1 MKKTLLMLLAAAIMA
16 LPTYGAAKKQSKTA
30 NKSVAQAQI
39 DTRYRDASL
48 PIDERI
54 DILLSQMTV
63 NEKVGQLLCP
73 LGWPMYEKKG
83 NKVDVSELYKKRMD
97 TQPLGSLWAVLRA
110 DPWTQKTLITGLN
123 PRLAAEAI
131 NKIQRYAVENT
142 RLGIPLLIAEECPH
156 GHMAIGTTVFP
167 TALSQASTFNKQL
180 MQRMGEVIA
189 LEARL
194 QGANIG
200 YGPVIDIA
208 REPRW
213 SRMEETF
220 GEDPYLTGVLATQV
234 VKGMQGDN
242 IADGQHVFSTLKHF
256 AAYGIPEG
264 GLNGE
269 CANIGQRA
277 LLSEYAPQFRRA
289 VEAGVGTIMTS
300 YNAVDGVPC
309 TGNRWL
315 LTDVLRNQWGFNGFV
330 YSDLQSIEGI
340 AQTHHCAANYE
351 EAAVIALK
359 AGVDMDLEGNSF
371 KHLAE
376 AYEKGKITD
385 DDLNRAVR
393 NVLRKKFE
401 MGLFENPYVD
411 AATAQKIVRCD
422 EHRQV
427 AREVARQGIVLL
439 KNDGLLPL
447 SKDIKRVAVI
457 GPNADV
463 AYNQLGDY
471 TAPQDRKELRTVL
484 DGVRSHVSAATQVTY
499 EKGCAIR
506 DTTQSNIARAV
517 QVAKEADVTILVVG
531 GSSARDFKTEYISTG
546 AAKVDEN
553 AALADMDSGEG
564 YDRASLN
571 LLGHQEKLM
580 AALID
585 AGVKLVVVYIEGR
598 PLNMNMAAEHAN
610 SLLTA
615 WYPGE
620 QGGEAVADVI
630 FGDYNPAGRIP
641 VGIPRNVGQIPVF
654 YSKHPSHDYIDS
666 KAAPLYSFGYGLSYT
681 QFAYSDLQLAP
692 GNGSDCYQTV
702 TCTVTNT
709 GSRDGD
715 EVVQLY
721 INDVVS
727 SVETP
732 HMLLKGFQ
740 RVSLRA
746 GESKQVTF
754 KLTFDDLALYDIN
767 LNHVVEP
774 GTFRV
779 MVGAASNDIRL
790 KGSFEVN

>member
-1 MKKTLLMLLAAAIMA
+1 MKKILILMLGLILASPCFSA
-16 LPTYGAAKKQSKTA
+16 TKKKKA
-30 NKSVAQAQI
+30 PKSTTSEQQI

-54 DILLSQMTV
+54 DILLSQMTL

-73 LGWPMYEKKG
+73 LGWPMYEKTG
-83 NKVDVSELYKKRMD
+83 NKVEISDLYKQRMAD
-97 TQPLGSLWAVLRA
+97 QPLGSLWAVLRA
-110 DPWTQKTLITGLN
+110 DPWTRKTLTTGLN

-131 NKIQRYAVENT
+131 HKLQRYAVENT

-167 TALSQASTFNKQL
+167 TALSQASTFNAPL

-194 QGANIG
+194 QGANVG

-220 GEDPYLTGVLATQV
+220 GEDPYLTGVLATSI
-234 VKGMQGDN
+234 VKGMQGSN
-242 IADGQHVFSTLKHF
+242 IADGRHVYSTLKHF

-269 CANIGQRA
+269 CANIGVRT
-277 LLSEYAPQFRRA
+277 LLSEYVPQFKRA

-300 YNAVDGVPC
+300 YNAIDGIPC
-309 TGNRWL
+309 TGNKWL
-315 LTDVLRNQWGFNGFV
+315 MTDLLRNQWGFKGFV

-340 AQTHHCAANYE
+340 AQTHHCAADYE
-351 EAAVIALK
+351 DAGVMALK
-359 AGVDMDLEGNSF
+359 AGVDMDLEGNSY
-371 KHLAE
+371 KHLVD
-376 AYEKGKITD
+376 AYGKGKVTD
-385 DDLNRAVR
+385 DDINRAVR

-411 AATAQKIVRCD
+411 PKQAAQIVRNSD
-422 EHRQV
+422 HRTV
-427 AREVARQGIVLL
+427 AREVARQGVVLL
-439 KNDGLLPL
+439 KNDGTLPL
-447 SKDIKRVAVI
+447 NNNLKRIAVI

-484 DGVRSHVSAATQVTY
+484 DGIRSHVGTGTEVVY

-506 DTTQSNIARAV
+506 DTAQSRIAQAV
-517 QVAKEADVTILVVG
+517 ELAKSADATVLVVG

-553 AALADMDSGEG
+553 AGLADMDSGEG

-571 LLGHQEKLM
+571 LLGDQEKLM
-580 AALID
+580 AALIN

-598 PLNMNMAAEHAN
+598 PLNMNLAAEKAN
-610 SLLTA
+610 GLLTA

-620 QGGEAVADVI
+620 QGGEAIADVL
-630 FGDYNPAGRIP
+630 FGDYNPAGRLP

-666 KAAPLYSFGYGLSYT
+666 KAAPLYAFGYGLSYT
-681 QFAYSDLQLAP
+681 SFEYSGLTMAP
-692 GNGSDCYQTV
+692 GDGKDIYQTV

-709 GSRDGD
+709 GNCDGD

-732 HMLLKGFQ
+732 HMLLKGFE
-740 RVSLRA
+740 RISLKK

-754 KLTFDDLALYDIN
+754 RLTFDDLALYDLN
-767 LNHVVEP
+767 LKQVVEP
-774 GTFRV
+774 GTVKV

-790 KGSFEVN
+790 KGSFEIK

>member
-1 MKKTLLMLLAAAIMA
+1 MKKSLILILTMAMAIPCFA
-16 LPTYGAAKKQSKTA
+16 VAKKKAATSSPTKKEQK
-30 NKSVAQAQI
+30 I

-48 PIDERI
+48 PIDQRI
-54 DILLSQMTV
+54 DILLSQMTL

-83 NKVDVSELYKKRMD
+83 DKVQISQLYKQRMD
-97 TQPLGSLWAVLRA
+97 AQPLGSLWAVLRA

-123 PRLAAEAI
+123 PRLAAEAT
-131 NKIQRYAVENT
+131 NELQHYAVEKT

-167 TALSQASTFNKQL
+167 TALSQASTFNTSL
-180 MQRMGEVIA
+180 MKLMGEVIA
-189 LEARL
+189 FEART
-194 QGANIG
+194 QGAHIG

-220 GEDPYLTGVLATQV
+220 GEDPYLTGVLAASI
-234 VKGMQGDN
+234 VKGMQGRN
-242 IADGQHVFSTLKHF
+242 IADGSHVYSTLKHF

-269 CANIGQRA
+269 CANVGQRA
-277 LLSEYAPQFRRA
+277 LLSEYVPQFKRA

-300 YNAVDGVPC
+300 YNAIDGVPC
-309 TGNRWL
+309 TGNKWL
-315 LTDVLRNQWGFNGFV
+315 MTDLLREQWGFKGFV
-330 YSDLQSIEGI
+330 FSDLQSIEGI
-340 AQTHHCAANYE
+340 AQTHHCAPTFEDAG
-351 EAAVIALK
+351 VMALK
-359 AGVDMDLEGNSF
+359 AGVDVDLEGNSY
-371 KHLAE
+371 KYLAD
-376 AYEKGKITD
+376 AYAKGKVSTD
-385 DDLNRAVR
+385 DIDRAVR

-401 MGLFENPYVD
+401 MGLFENPYVSPSY
-411 AATAQKIVRCD
+411 AEGNVRS
-422 EHRQV
+422 EGHREV
-427 AREVARQGIVLL
+427 AREVAREGIVLL
-439 KNDGLLPL
+439 KNDGVLPL
-447 SKDIKRVAVI
+447 SKSLKRVAVI

-484 DGVRSHVSAATQVTY
+484 DGIKSHVSKTTEVVY

-506 DTTQSNIARAV
+506 DTTQSRISQAV
-517 QVAKEADVTILVVG
+517 EVAKSADVTVLVVG

-546 AAKVDEN
+546 AAKVGDS
-553 AALADMDSGEG
+553 AVLADMDSGEG

-571 LLGHQEKLM
+571 LLGDQEKLM
-580 AALID
+580 AALIN

-598 PLNMNMAAEHAN
+598 PLNMNLASEKAN
-610 SLLTA
+610 GLLTA

-630 FGDYNPAGRIP
+630 FGDYNPAGRLP

-666 KAAPLYSFGYGLSYT
+666 KAAPLYPFGYGLSYT
-681 QFAYSDLQLAP
+681 NFKYSDLTITP
-692 GNGSDCYQTV
+692 GDGANVYQTV
-702 TCTVTNT
+702 ACTITNT
-709 GSRDGD
+709 GDCDGD

-732 HMLLKGFQ
+732 HMLLKGFD
-740 RVSLRA
+740 RITLKR
-746 GESKQVTF
+746 GESKQVKF
-754 KLTFDDLALYDIN
+754 NLTFDDLALYDIN
-767 LNHVVEP
+767 LKQVVEP
-774 GTFRV
+774 GTFKV

-790 KGSFEVN
+790 TGSFEIK

>member
-1 MKKTLLMLLAAAIMA
+1 MKKLLLLALVAVLAMPA
-16 LPTYGAAKKQSKTA
+16 YGAKKQRKTT
-30 NKSVAQAQI
+30 KKTQTEAQI

-48 PIDERI
+48 PIDQRVE
-54 DILLSQMTV
+54 ILLSQMTL

-83 NKVDVSELYKKRMD
+83 NKVDISPLFKQRMD
-97 TQPLGSLWAVLRA
+97 AQPLGSLWAVLRA
-110 DPWTQKTLITGLN
+110 DPWTQKTLVTGLN
-123 PRLAAEAI
+123 PRLAAEAL
-131 NKIQRYAVENT
+131 NKIQRYAVNNT
-142 RLGIPLLIAEECPH
+142 RLGIPILIAEECPH
-156 GHMAIGTTVFP
+156 GHMAIGTTVMP
-167 TALSQASTFNKQL
+167 TALAQASTFNKTL
-180 MQRMGEVIA
+180 MHRMGEVIA

-234 VKGMQGDN
+234 VRGMQGDN
-242 IADGQHVFSTLKHF
+242 IADGRHVYSTLKHF

-277 LLSEYAPQFRRA
+277 LLSEYAPQFKRA

-300 YNAVDGVPC
+300 YNSIDGVPC

-315 LTDVLRNQWGFNGFV
+315 LTDVLRNQWGFKGFV

-340 AQTHHCAANYE
+340 ATTHRCAADYE
-351 EAAVIALK
+351 DAGVMALK
-359 AGVDMDLEGNSF
+359 AGVDMDLEGNSY
-371 KHLAE
+371 KHLVD
-376 AYEKGKITD
+376 AYQKGKITD
-385 DDLNRAVR
+385 DDINRAVR

-411 AATAQKIVRCD
+411 AATAAKIVRCD

-427 AREVARQGIVLL
+427 ARQVAREGIVLL
-439 KNDGLLPL
+439 KNDGILPL
-447 SKDIKRVAVI
+447 SKSLKRVAVI

-484 DGVRSHVSAATQVTY
+484 DGIRSHVAPSTQVVY

-506 DTTQSNIARAV
+506 DTTQSNIAHAV
-517 QVAKEADVTILVVG
+517 QVAKEADVTVLVVG

-553 AALADMDSGEG
+553 ATLADMDSGEG

-571 LLGHQEKLM
+571 LLGDQEKLM
-580 AALID
+580 SALIN

-598 PLNMNMAAEHAN
+598 PLNMNLASEGAN
-610 SLLTA
+610 GLLTA

-620 QGGEAVADVI
+620 QGGEAVADVL
-630 FGDYNPAGRIP
+630 FGDYNPAGRLP

-654 YSKHPSHDYIDS
+654 YSKRPSHDYIDS
-666 KAAPLYSFGYGLSYT
+666 KAAPLYPFGYGLSYT
-681 QFAYSDLQLAP
+681 KFDYSDLTITP
-692 GNGSDCYQTV
+692 GDGKEVYQTV
-702 TCTVTNT
+702 SCTITNT
-709 GSRDGD
+709 GNCDGD
-715 EVVQLY
+715 EVAQLY
-721 INDVVS
+721 IRDEVG

-740 RVSLRA
+740 RVNLKR
-746 GESKQVTF
+746 GESRRVEF
-754 KLTFDDLALYDIN
+754 RLTFDDLALYD
-767 LNHVVEP
+767 LSLKQVVEP
-774 GTFRV
+774 GTFKV

-790 KGSFEVN
+790 RGSFEVK

>member
-1 MKKTLLMLLAAAIMA
+1 MKKILILMLGLILASPCFSA
-16 LPTYGAAKKQSKTA
+16 TKKEKA
-30 NKSVAQAQI
+30 PKSTTSEQQI
-39 DTRYRDASL
+39 DSRYRDASL

-54 DILLSQMTV
+54 DILLSQMTL

-73 LGWPMYEKKG
+73 LGWPMYEKTG
-83 NKVDVSELYKKRMD
+83 NKVEISDLYKQRMAD
-97 TQPLGSLWAVLRA
+97 QPLGSLWAVLRA
-110 DPWTQKTLITGLN
+110 DPWTRKTLTTGLN

-167 TALSQASTFNKQL
+167 TALSQASTFNAPL

-194 QGANIG
+194 QGANVG

-220 GEDPYLTGVLATQV
+220 GEDPYLTGVLATSI
-234 VKGMQGDN
+234 VKGMQGSN
-242 IADGQHVFSTLKHF
+242 IADGRHVYSTLKHF

-269 CANIGQRA
+269 CANIGVRT
-277 LLSEYAPQFRRA
+277 LLSEYVPQFKRA

-300 YNAVDGVPC
+300 YNAIDGIPC
-309 TGNRWL
+309 TGNKWL
-315 LTDVLRNQWGFNGFV
+315 MTDLLRNQWGFKGFV

-340 AQTHHCAANYE
+340 AQTHHCAADYE
-351 EAAVIALK
+351 DAGVMALK
-359 AGVDMDLEGNSF
+359 AGVDMDLEGNSY
-371 KHLAE
+371 KHLVN
-376 AYEKGKITD
+376 AYGKGKVTD
-385 DDLNRAVR
+385 DDINRAVR

-411 AATAQKIVRCD
+411 PKQAAQIVRNSD
-422 EHRQV
+422 HRTV
-427 AREVARQGIVLL
+427 AREVARQGVVLL
-439 KNDGLLPL
+439 KNDGTLPL
-447 SKDIKRVAVI
+447 NNNLKRIAVI

-484 DGVRSHVSAATQVTY
+484 DGIRSHVGTGTEVVY

-506 DTTQSNIARAV
+506 DTAQSRIAQAV
-517 QVAKEADVTILVVG
+517 ELAKSADVTVLVVG

-553 AALADMDSGEG
+553 AGLADMDSGEG

-571 LLGHQEKLM
+571 LLGDQEKLM
-580 AALID
+580 AALIN

-598 PLNMNMAAEHAN
+598 PLNMNLAAEKAN
-610 SLLTA
+610 GLLTA

-620 QGGEAVADVI
+620 QGGEAIADVL
-630 FGDYNPAGRIP
+630 FGDYNPAGRLP

-666 KAAPLYSFGYGLSYT
+666 KAAPLYAFGYGLSYT
-681 QFAYSDLQLAP
+681 SFEYSGLTMAP
-692 GNGSDCYQTV
+692 GDGKDIYQTV

-709 GSRDGD
+709 GNCDGD

-740 RVSLRA
+740 RISLKK

-754 KLTFDDLALYDIN
+754 RLTFDDLALYDLN
-767 LNHVVEP
+767 LKQVVEP
-774 GTFRV
+774 GTFKV

-790 KGSFEVN
+790 KGSFEIK

>member
-1 MKKTLLMLLAAAIMA
+1 MKKILILMLGLILASPCFSA
-16 LPTYGAAKKQSKTA
+16 TKKKKA
-30 NKSVAQAQI
+30 PKSTTSEQQI
-39 DTRYRDASL
+39 DFRYRDASL

-54 DILLSQMTV
+54 DILLSQMTL
-63 NEKVGQLLCP
+63 NEKVGQLLWP
-73 LGWPMYEKKG
+73 LGWPMYEKTG
-83 NKVDVSELYKKRMD
+83 NKVEISDLYKQRMAD
-97 TQPLGSLWAVLRA
+97 QPLGSLWAVLRA
-110 DPWTQKTLITGLN
+110 DPWTRKTLTTGLN

-167 TALSQASTFNKQL
+167 TALSQASTFNAPL

-194 QGANIG
+194 QGANVG

-220 GEDPYLTGVLATQV
+220 GEDPYLTGVLATSI
-234 VKGMQGDN
+234 VKGMQGSN
-242 IADGQHVFSTLKHF
+242 IADGRHVYSTLKHF

-269 CANIGQRA
+269 CANIGVRT
-277 LLSEYAPQFRRA
+277 LLSEYVPQFKRA

-300 YNAVDGVPC
+300 YNAIDGIPC
-309 TGNRWL
+309 TGNKWL
-315 LTDVLRNQWGFNGFV
+315 MTDLLRNQWGFKGFV

-340 AQTHHCAANYE
+340 AQTHHCAADYE
-351 EAAVIALK
+351 DAGVMALK
-359 AGVDMDLEGNSF
+359 AGVDMDLEGNSY
-371 KHLAE
+371 KHLVD
-376 AYEKGKITD
+376 AYGKGKVTD
-385 DDLNRAVR
+385 DDINRAVR

-411 AATAQKIVRCD
+411 PKQAAQIVRNSD
-422 EHRQV
+422 HRTV
-427 AREVARQGIVLL
+427 AREVARQGVVLL
-439 KNDGLLPL
+439 KNDGTLPL
-447 SKDIKRVAVI
+447 NNNLKRIAVI

-484 DGVRSHVSAATQVTY
+484 DGIRSHVGTGTEVVY

-506 DTTQSNIARAV
+506 DTAQSRIAQAV
-517 QVAKEADVTILVVG
+517 ELAKSADVTVLVVG

-553 AALADMDSGEG
+553 AGLADMDSGEG

-571 LLGHQEKLM
+571 LLGDQEKLM
-580 AALID
+580 AALIN

-598 PLNMNMAAEHAN
+598 PLNMNLAAEKAN
-610 SLLTA
+610 GLLTA

-620 QGGEAVADVI
+620 QGGEAIADVL
-630 FGDYNPAGRIP
+630 FGDYNPAGRLP

-666 KAAPLYSFGYGLSYT
+666 KAAPLYAFGYGLSYT
-681 QFAYSDLQLAP
+681 SFEYSGLTMAP
-692 GNGSDCYQTV
+692 GDGKDIYQTV

-709 GSRDGD
+709 GNCDGD

-732 HMLLKGFQ
+732 HMLLKGFE
-740 RVSLRA
+740 RISLKK

-754 KLTFDDLALYDIN
+754 RLTFDDLALYDLN
-767 LNHVVEP
+767 LKQVVEP
-774 GTFRV
+774 GTVKV

-790 KGSFEVN
+790 KGSFEIK

>member
-1 MKKTLLMLLAAAIMA
+1 MKKLLLLALVAVLAMPA
-16 LPTYGAAKKQSKTA
+16 YGAKKQRKTT
-30 NKSVAQAQI
+30 KKTQTEAQI

-48 PIDERI
+48 PIDQRVE
-54 DILLSQMTV
+54 ILLSQMTL

-83 NKVDVSELYKKRMD
+83 NKVDISPLFKQRMD
-97 TQPLGSLWAVLRA
+97 AQPLGSLWAVLRA
-110 DPWTQKTLITGLN
+110 DPWTQKTLVTGLN
-123 PRLAAEAI
+123 PRLAAEAL
-131 NKIQRYAVENT
+131 NKIQRYAVNNT
-142 RLGIPLLIAEECPH
+142 RLGIPILIAEECPH
-156 GHMAIGTTVFP
+156 GHMAIGTTVMP
-167 TALSQASTFNKQL
+167 TALAQASTFNKAL
-180 MQRMGEVIA
+180 MHRMGEVIA

-234 VKGMQGDN
+234 VRGMQGDN
-242 IADGQHVFSTLKHF
+242 IADGRHVYSTLKHF

-277 LLSEYAPQFRRA
+277 LLSEYAPQFKRA

-300 YNAVDGVPC
+300 YNSIDGVPC

-315 LTDVLRNQWGFNGFV
+315 LTDVLRNQWGFKGFV

-340 AQTHHCAANYE
+340 ATTHRCAADYE
-351 EAAVIALK
+351 DAGVMALK
-359 AGVDMDLEGNSF
+359 AGVDMDLEGNSY
-371 KHLAE
+371 KHLVD
-376 AYEKGKITD
+376 AYQKGKIND
-385 DDLNRAVR
+385 DDINRAVR

-411 AATAQKIVRCD
+411 AATAEKIVRCD

-427 AREVARQGIVLL
+427 ARQVAREGIVLL
-439 KNDGLLPL
+439 KNDGILPL
-447 SKDIKRVAVI
+447 SKSLKRVAVI

-484 DGVRSHVSAATQVTY
+484 DGIRSHVAPGTQVVY

-506 DTTQSNIARAV
+506 DTTQSNIAHAV
-517 QVAKEADVTILVVG
+517 QVAKEADVTVLVVG

-553 AALADMDSGEG
+553 ATLADMDSGEG

-571 LLGHQEKLM
+571 LLGDQEKLM
-580 AALID
+580 SALIN

-598 PLNMNMAAEHAN
+598 PLNMNIASEGAN
-610 SLLTA
+610 GLLTA

-620 QGGEAVADVI
+620 QGGEAVADVL
-630 FGDYNPAGRIP
+630 FGDYNPAGRLP
-641 VGIPRNVGQIPVF
+641 VGIPHNVGQIPVF
-654 YSKHPSHDYIDS
+654 YSKRPSHNYIDS

-681 QFAYSDLQLAP
+681 KFDYSDLTLTP
-692 GNGSDCYQTV
+692 GDGKDVYQIV
-702 TCTVTNT
+702 SCTITNT
-709 GSRDGD
+709 GNCDGD
-715 EVVQLY
+715 EVAQLY
-721 INDVVS
+721 IRDEVG

-740 RVSLRA
+740 RVSLKQ
-746 GESKQVTF
+746 GESRRVEF
-754 KLTFDDLALYDIN
+754 RLTFDDLALYD
-767 LNHVVEP
+767 LSLKQVVEP

-790 KGSFEVN
+790 RGSFEVK

>member
-1 MKKTLLMLLAAAIMA
+1 MKKILILMLGLILASPCFSA
-16 LPTYGAAKKQSKTA
+16 TKKKKA
-30 NKSVAQAQI
+30 PKSTTSEQQI

-54 DILLSQMTV
+54 DILLSQMTL

-73 LGWPMYEKKG
+73 LGWPMYEKTG
-83 NKVDVSELYKKRMD
+83 NKVEISDLYKQRMAD
-97 TQPLGSLWAVLRA
+97 QPLGSLWAVLRA
-110 DPWTQKTLITGLN
+110 DPWTRKTLTTGLN

-167 TALSQASTFNKQL
+167 TALSQASTFNAPL

-194 QGANIG
+194 QGANVG

-220 GEDPYLTGVLATQV
+220 GEDPYLTGVLATSI
-234 VKGMQGDN
+234 VKGMQGSN
-242 IADGQHVFSTLKHF
+242 IADGRHVYSTLKHF

-269 CANIGQRA
+269 CANIGVRT
-277 LLSEYAPQFRRA
+277 LLSEYVPQFKRA

-300 YNAVDGVPC
+300 YNAIDGIPC
-309 TGNRWL
+309 TGNKWL
-315 LTDVLRNQWGFNGFV
+315 MTDLLRNQWGFKGFV

-340 AQTHHCAANYE
+340 AQTHHCAADYE
-351 EAAVIALK
+351 DAGVMALK
-359 AGVDMDLEGNSF
+359 AGVDMDLEGNSY
-371 KHLAE
+371 KHLVD
-376 AYEKGKITD
+376 AYGKGKVTD
-385 DDLNRAVR
+385 DDINRAVR

-411 AATAQKIVRCD
+411 PKQAAQIVRNSD
-422 EHRQV
+422 HRTV
-427 AREVARQGIVLL
+427 AREVARQGVVLL
-439 KNDGLLPL
+439 KNDGTLPL
-447 SKDIKRVAVI
+447 NNNLKRIAVI

-484 DGVRSHVSAATQVTY
+484 DGIRSHVGTGTEVVY

-506 DTTQSNIARAV
+506 DTAQSRIAQAV
-517 QVAKEADVTILVVG
+517 ELAKSADVTVLVVG

-553 AALADMDSGEG
+553 AGLADMDSGEG

-571 LLGHQEKLM
+571 LLGDQEKLM
-580 AALID
+580 AALIN

-598 PLNMNMAAEHAN
+598 PLNMNLAAEKAN
-610 SLLTA
+610 GLLTA

-620 QGGEAVADVI
+620 QGGEAIADVL
-630 FGDYNPAGRIP
+630 FGDYNPAGRLP

-666 KAAPLYSFGYGLSYT
+666 KAAPLYAFGYGLSYT
-681 QFAYSDLQLAP
+681 SFEYSGLTMAP
-692 GNGSDCYQTV
+692 GDGKDIYQTV

-709 GSRDGD
+709 GNCDGD

-732 HMLLKGFQ
+732 HMLLKGFE
-740 RVSLRA
+740 RISLKK

-754 KLTFDDLALYDIN
+754 RLTFDDLALYDLN
-767 LNHVVEP
+767 LKQVVEP
-774 GTFRV
+774 GTVKV

-790 KGSFEVN
+790 KGSFEIK

>member
-1 MKKTLLMLLAAAIMA
+1 MKKILLLAVVAILA
-16 LPTYGAAKKQSKTA
+16 LPTFGAKKQSKTD
-30 NKSVAQAQI
+30 KKAQTETQI

-48 PIDERI
+48 PIDQRVE
-54 DILLSQMTV
+54 ILLSQMTL

-83 NKVDVSELYKKRMD
+83 NKVDISPLFKQRMD
-97 TQPLGSLWAVLRA
+97 AQPLGSLWAVLRA
-110 DPWTQKTLITGLN
+110 DPWTQKTLVTGLN
-123 PRLAAEAI
+123 PRLAAEAL
-131 NKIQRYAVENT
+131 NKIQNYAVNNT
-142 RLGIPLLIAEECPH
+142 RLGIPILIAEECPH

-180 MQRMGEVIA
+180 MYQMGEVIA

-194 QGANIG
+194 QGANVG

-234 VKGMQGDN
+234 VRGMQGDN
-242 IADGQHVFSTLKHF
+242 IADGRHVYSTLKHF

-277 LLSEYAPQFRRA
+277 LLSEYAPQFKRA
-289 VEAGVGTIMTS
+289 VEAGVGTLMTS
-300 YNAVDGVPC
+300 YNSIDGVPC

-315 LTDVLRNQWGFNGFV
+315 LTDVLRNQWGFTGFV

-340 AQTHHCAANYE
+340 AQTHRCAADYE
-351 EAAVIALK
+351 DAAVMALK
-359 AGVDMDLEGNSF
+359 AGVDMDLEGNSY

-376 AYEKGKITD
+376 AYQKGKITD
-385 DDLNRAVR
+385 DDINRAVR

-411 AATAQKIVRCD
+411 AATAAKIVRCD

-427 AREVARQGIVLL
+427 ARQVAREGIVLL
-439 KNDGLLPL
+439 KNDGILPL
-447 SKDIKRVAVI
+447 SKQLKRVAVI

-484 DGVRSHVSAATQVTY
+484 DGIRSHVAANTQVVY

-506 DTTQSNIARAV
+506 DTTQSDIARAV
-517 QVAKEADVTILVVG
+517 QVAKDADVTVLVVG

-571 LLGHQEKLM
+571 LLGDQEKLM
-580 AALID
+580 AALIN

-598 PLNMNMAAEHAN
+598 PLNMNLAADGAN
-610 SLLTA
+610 GLLTA

-620 QGGEAVADVI
+620 QGGEAIADVL
-630 FGDYNPAGRIP
+630 FGDYNPAGRLP

-654 YSKHPSHDYIDS
+654 YSKRPSHDYIDS

-681 QFAYSDLQLAP
+681 KFDYSDLTITP
-692 GNGSDCYQTV
+692 GDGKDVYQTV
-702 TCTVTNT
+702 SCTITNT
-709 GSRDGD
+709 GDCDGD
-715 EVVQLY
+715 EVAQLY
-721 INDVVS
+721 INDEVS
-727 SVETP
+727 TVETP

-740 RVSLRA
+740 RVSLKR
-746 GESKQVTF
+746 GESRRVEF
-754 KLTFDDLALYDIN
+754 RLTFDDLALYD
-767 LNHVVEP
+767 LSLKQVVEP
-774 GTFRV
+774 GTFKV

-790 KGSFEVN
+790 RGSFEVK

>member
-1 MKKTLLMLLAAAIMA
+1 MKKILILMLGLILASPCFSA
-16 LPTYGAAKKQSKTA
+16 TKKKKA
-30 NKSVAQAQI
+30 PKSTTSEQQI
-39 DTRYRDASL
+39 DSRYRDASL

-54 DILLSQMTV
+54 DILLSQMTL

-73 LGWPMYEKKG
+73 LGWPMYEKTG
-83 NKVDVSELYKKRMD
+83 NKVEISDLYKQRMAD
-97 TQPLGSLWAVLRA
+97 QPLGSLWAVLRA
-110 DPWTQKTLITGLN
+110 DPWTRKTLTTGLN

-167 TALSQASTFNKQL
+167 TALSQASTFNAPL

-194 QGANIG
+194 QGANVG

-220 GEDPYLTGVLATQV
+220 GEDPYLTGVLATSI
-234 VKGMQGDN
+234 VKGMQGSN
-242 IADGQHVFSTLKHF
+242 IADGRHVYSTLKHF

-269 CANIGQRA
+269 CANIGVRT
-277 LLSEYAPQFRRA
+277 LLSEYVPQFKRA

-300 YNAVDGVPC
+300 YNAIDGIPC
-309 TGNRWL
+309 TGNKWL
-315 LTDVLRNQWGFNGFV
+315 MTDLLRNQWGFKGFV

-340 AQTHHCAANYE
+340 AQTHHCAADYE
-351 EAAVIALK
+351 DAGVMALK
-359 AGVDMDLEGNSF
+359 AGVDMDLEGNSY
-371 KHLAE
+371 KHLVD
-376 AYEKGKITD
+376 AYGKGKVTD
-385 DDLNRAVR
+385 DDINRAVR

-411 AATAQKIVRCD
+411 PKQAAQIVRNSD
-422 EHRQV
+422 HRTV
-427 AREVARQGIVLL
+427 AREVARQGVVLL
-439 KNDGLLPL
+439 KNDGTLPL
-447 SKDIKRVAVI
+447 NNNLKRIAVI

-484 DGVRSHVSAATQVTY
+484 DGIRSHVGTGTEVVY

-506 DTTQSNIARAV
+506 DTAQSRIAQAV
-517 QVAKEADVTILVVG
+517 ELAKSADVTVLVVG

-553 AALADMDSGEG
+553 AGLADMDSGEG

-571 LLGHQEKLM
+571 LLGDQEKLM
-580 AALID
+580 AALIN

-598 PLNMNMAAEHAN
+598 PLNMNLAAEKAN
-610 SLLTA
+610 GLLTA

-620 QGGEAVADVI
+620 QGGEAIADVL
-630 FGDYNPAGRIP
+630 FGDYNPAGRLP

-666 KAAPLYSFGYGLSYT
+666 KAAPLYAFGYGLSYT
-681 QFAYSDLQLAP
+681 SFEYSGLTMAP
-692 GNGSDCYQTV
+692 GDGKDIYQTV

-709 GSRDGD
+709 GNCDGD

-740 RVSLRA
+740 RISLKK

-754 KLTFDDLALYDIN
+754 RLTFDDLALYDLN
-767 LNHVVEP
+767 LKQVVEP
-774 GTFRV
+774 GTFKV

-790 KGSFEVN
+790 KGSFEIK

>member
-1 MKKTLLMLLAAAIMA
+1 MKKILILMLGLILASPCFSA
-16 LPTYGAAKKQSKTA
+16 TKKKKA
-30 NKSVAQAQI
+30 PKSTTSEQQI

-54 DILLSQMTV
+54 DILLSQMTL

-73 LGWPMYEKKG
+73 LGWPMYEKTG
-83 NKVDVSELYKKRMD
+83 NKVEISDLYKQRMAD
-97 TQPLGSLWAVLRA
+97 QPLGSLWAVLRA
-110 DPWTQKTLITGLN
+110 DPWTRKTLTTGLN

-167 TALSQASTFNKQL
+167 TALSQASTFNAPL

-194 QGANIG
+194 QGANVG

-220 GEDPYLTGVLATQV
+220 GEDPYLTGVLATSI
-234 VKGMQGDN
+234 VKGMQGSN
-242 IADGQHVFSTLKHF
+242 IADGRHVYSTLKHF

-269 CANIGQRA
+269 CANIGVRT
-277 LLSEYAPQFRRA
+277 LLSEYVPQFKRA

-300 YNAVDGVPC
+300 YNAIDGIPC
-309 TGNRWL
+309 TGNKWL
-315 LTDVLRNQWGFNGFV
+315 MTDLLRNQWGFKGFV

-340 AQTHHCAANYE
+340 AQTHHCAADYE
-351 EAAVIALK
+351 DAGVMALK
-359 AGVDMDLEGNSF
+359 AGVDMDLEGNSY
-371 KHLAE
+371 KHLVD
-376 AYEKGKITD
+376 AYGKGKVTD
-385 DDLNRAVR
+385 DDINRAVR

-411 AATAQKIVRCD
+411 PKQAAQIVRNSD
-422 EHRQV
+422 HRTV
-427 AREVARQGIVLL
+427 AREVARQGVVLL
-439 KNDGLLPL
+439 KNDGTLPL
-447 SKDIKRVAVI
+447 NNNLKRIAVI

-484 DGVRSHVSAATQVTY
+484 DGIRSHVGTGTEVVY

-506 DTTQSNIARAV
+506 DTAQSRIAQAV
-517 QVAKEADVTILVVG
+517 ELAKSADVTVLVVG

-553 AALADMDSGEG
+553 AGLADMDSGEG

-571 LLGHQEKLM
+571 LLGDQEKLM
-580 AALID
+580 AALIN

-598 PLNMNMAAEHAN
+598 PLNMNLAAEKAN
-610 SLLTA
+610 GLLTA

-620 QGGEAVADVI
+620 QGGEAIADVL
-630 FGDYNPAGRIP
+630 FGDYNPAGRLP

-666 KAAPLYSFGYGLSYT
+666 KAAPLYAFGYGLSYT
-681 QFAYSDLQLAP
+681 SFEYSGLTMAP
-692 GNGSDCYQTV
+692 GDGKDIYQTV

-709 GSRDGD
+709 GNCDGD

-740 RVSLRA
+740 RISLKK

-754 KLTFDDLALYDIN
+754 RLTFDDLALYDLN
-767 LNHVVEP
+767 LKQVVEP
-774 GTFRV
+774 GTVKV

-790 KGSFEVN
+790 KGSFEIK

>member
-1 MKKTLLMLLAAAIMA
+1 MKKILILMLGLILASPCFSA
-16 LPTYGAAKKQSKTA
+16 TKKKKA
-30 NKSVAQAQI
+30 PKSTTSEQQI
-39 DTRYRDASL
+39 DSRYRDASL

-54 DILLSQMTV
+54 DILLSQMTL

-73 LGWPMYEKKG
+73 LGWPMYEKTG
-83 NKVDVSELYKKRMD
+83 NKVEISDLYKQRMAD
-97 TQPLGSLWAVLRA
+97 QPLGSLWAVLRA
-110 DPWTQKTLITGLN
+110 DPWTRKTLTTGLN

-167 TALSQASTFNKQL
+167 TALSQASTFNAPL

-194 QGANIG
+194 QGANVG

-220 GEDPYLTGVLATQV
+220 GEDPYLTGVLATSI
-234 VKGMQGDN
+234 VKGMQGSN
-242 IADGQHVFSTLKHF
+242 IADGRHVYSTLKHF

-269 CANIGQRA
+269 CANIGVRT
-277 LLSEYAPQFRRA
+277 LLSEYVPQFKRA

-300 YNAVDGVPC
+300 YNAIDGIPC
-309 TGNRWL
+309 TGNKWL
-315 LTDVLRNQWGFNGFV
+315 MTDLLRNQWGFKGFV

-340 AQTHHCAANYE
+340 AQTHHCAADYE
-351 EAAVIALK
+351 DAGVMALK
-359 AGVDMDLEGNSF
+359 AGVDMDLEGNSY
-371 KHLAE
+371 KHLVN
-376 AYEKGKITD
+376 AYGKGKVTD
-385 DDLNRAVR
+385 DDINRAVR

-411 AATAQKIVRCD
+411 PKQAAQIVRNSD
-422 EHRQV
+422 HRTV
-427 AREVARQGIVLL
+427 AREVARQGVVLL
-439 KNDGLLPL
+439 KNDGTLPL
-447 SKDIKRVAVI
+447 NNNLKRIAVI

-484 DGVRSHVSAATQVTY
+484 DGIRSHVGTGTEVVY

-506 DTTQSNIARAV
+506 DTAQSRIAQAV
-517 QVAKEADVTILVVG
+517 ELAKSADVTVLVVG

-553 AALADMDSGEG
+553 AGLADMDSGEG

-571 LLGHQEKLM
+571 LLGDQEKLM
-580 AALID
+580 AALIN

-598 PLNMNMAAEHAN
+598 PLNMNLAAEKAN
-610 SLLTA
+610 GLLTA

-620 QGGEAVADVI
+620 QGGEAIADVL
-630 FGDYNPAGRIP
+630 FGDYNPAGRLP

-666 KAAPLYSFGYGLSYT
+666 KAAPLYAFGYGLSYT
-681 QFAYSDLQLAP
+681 SFEYSGLTMAP
-692 GNGSDCYQTV
+692 GDGKDIYQTV

-709 GSRDGD
+709 GNCDGD

-740 RVSLRA
+740 RISLKK

-754 KLTFDDLALYDIN
+754 RLTFDDLALYDLN
-767 LNHVVEP
+767 LKQVVEP
-774 GTFRV
+774 GTFKV

-790 KGSFEVN
+790 KGSFEIK

>member
-1 MKKTLLMLLAAAIMA
+1 MKKILILMLGLILASPCFSA
-16 LPTYGAAKKQSKTA
+16 TKKKKA
-30 NKSVAQAQI
+30 PKSTTSEQQI

-54 DILLSQMTV
+54 DILLSQMTL

-73 LGWPMYEKKG
+73 LGWPMYEKTG
-83 NKVDVSELYKKRMD
+83 NKVEISDLYKQRMAD
-97 TQPLGSLWAVLRA
+97 QPLGSLWAVLRA
-110 DPWTQKTLITGLN
+110 DPWTRKTLTTGLN

-167 TALSQASTFNKQL
+167 TALSQASTFNAPL

-194 QGANIG
+194 QGANVG

-220 GEDPYLTGVLATQV
+220 GEDPYLTGVLATSI
-234 VKGMQGDN
+234 VKGMQGSN
-242 IADGQHVFSTLKHF
+242 IADGRHVYSTLKHF

-269 CANIGQRA
+269 CANIGVRT
-277 LLSEYAPQFRRA
+277 LLSEYVPQFKRA

-300 YNAVDGVPC
+300 YNAIDGIPC
-309 TGNRWL
+309 TGNKWL
-315 LTDVLRNQWGFNGFV
+315 MTDLLRNQWGFKGFV

-340 AQTHHCAANYE
+340 AQTHHCAADYE
-351 EAAVIALK
+351 DAGVMALK
-359 AGVDMDLEGNSF
+359 AGVDMDLEGNSY
-371 KHLAE
+371 KHLVD
-376 AYEKGKITD
+376 AYGKGKVTD
-385 DDLNRAVR
+385 DDINRAVR
-393 NVLRKKFE
+393 NVLRRKFE

-411 AATAQKIVRCD
+411 PKQAAQIVRNSD
-422 EHRQV
+422 HRTV
-427 AREVARQGIVLL
+427 AREVARQGVVLL
-439 KNDGLLPL
+439 KNDGTLPL
-447 SKDIKRVAVI
+447 NNNLKRIAVI

-484 DGVRSHVSAATQVTY
+484 DGIRSHVGTGTEVVY

-506 DTTQSNIARAV
+506 DTAQSRIAQAV
-517 QVAKEADVTILVVG
+517 ELAKSADVTVLVVG

-553 AALADMDSGEG
+553 AGLADMDSGEG

-571 LLGHQEKLM
+571 LLGDQEKLM
-580 AALID
+580 AALIN

-598 PLNMNMAAEHAN
+598 PLNMNLAAEKAN
-610 SLLTA
+610 GLLTA

-620 QGGEAVADVI
+620 QGGEAIADVL
-630 FGDYNPAGRIP
+630 FGDYNPAGRLP

-666 KAAPLYSFGYGLSYT
+666 KAAPLYAFGYGLSYT
-681 QFAYSDLQLAP
+681 SFEYSGLTMAP
-692 GNGSDCYQTV
+692 GDGKDIYQTV

-709 GSRDGD
+709 GNCDGD

-740 RVSLRA
+740 RISLKK

-754 KLTFDDLALYDIN
+754 RLTFDDLALYDLN
-767 LNHVVEP
+767 LKQVVEP
-774 GTFRV
+774 GTFKV

-790 KGSFEVN
+790 KGSFEIK

>member
-1 MKKTLLMLLAAAIMA
+1 MKKILILMLGLILASPCFSA
-16 LPTYGAAKKQSKTA
+16 TKKKKA
-30 NKSVAQAQI
+30 PKSTTSEQQI
-39 DTRYRDASL
+39 DSRYRDASL

-54 DILLSQMTV
+54 DILLSQMTL

-73 LGWPMYEKKG
+73 LGWPMYEKTG
-83 NKVDVSELYKKRMD
+83 NKVEISDLYKQRMAD
-97 TQPLGSLWAVLRA
+97 QPLGSLWAVLRA
-110 DPWTQKTLITGLN
+110 DPWTRKTLTTGLN

-167 TALSQASTFNKQL
+167 TALSQASTFNAPL

-194 QGANIG
+194 QGANVG

-220 GEDPYLTGVLATQV
+220 GEDPYLTGVLATSI
-234 VKGMQGDN
+234 VKGMQGSN
-242 IADGQHVFSTLKHF
+242 IADGRHVYSTLKHF

-269 CANIGQRA
+269 CANIGVRT
-277 LLSEYAPQFRRA
+277 LLSEYVPQFKRA

-300 YNAVDGVPC
+300 YNAIDGIPC
-309 TGNRWL
+309 TGNKWL
-315 LTDVLRNQWGFNGFV
+315 MTDLLRNQWGFKGFV

-340 AQTHHCAANYE
+340 AQTHHCAADYE
-351 EAAVIALK
+351 DAGVMALK
-359 AGVDMDLEGNSF
+359 AGVDMDLEGNSY
-371 KHLAE
+371 KHLVN
-376 AYEKGKITD
+376 AYGKGKVTD
-385 DDLNRAVR
+385 DDINRAVR

-411 AATAQKIVRCD
+411 PKQAAQIVRNSD
-422 EHRQV
+422 HRTV
-427 AREVARQGIVLL
+427 AREVARQCVVLL
-439 KNDGLLPL
+439 KNDGTLPL
-447 SKDIKRVAVI
+447 NNNLKRIAVI

-484 DGVRSHVSAATQVTY
+484 DGIRSHVGTGTEVVY

-506 DTTQSNIARAV
+506 DTAQSRIAQAV
-517 QVAKEADVTILVVG
+517 ELAKSADVTVLVVG

-553 AALADMDSGEG
+553 AGLADMDSGEG

-571 LLGHQEKLM
+571 LLGDQEKLM
-580 AALID
+580 AALIN

-598 PLNMNMAAEHAN
+598 PLNMNLAAEKAN
-610 SLLTA
+610 GLLTA

-620 QGGEAVADVI
+620 QGGEAIADVL
-630 FGDYNPAGRIP
+630 FGDYNPAGRLP

-666 KAAPLYSFGYGLSYT
+666 KAAPLYAFGYGLSYT
-681 QFAYSDLQLAP
+681 SFEYSGLTMAP
-692 GNGSDCYQTV
+692 GDGKDIYQTV

-709 GSRDGD
+709 GNCDGD

-740 RVSLRA
+740 RISLKK

-754 KLTFDDLALYDIN
+754 RLTFDDLALYDLN
-767 LNHVVEP
+767 LKQVVEP
-774 GTFRV
+774 GTFKV

-790 KGSFEVN
+790 KGSFEIK

>member
-1 MKKTLLMLLAAAIMA
+1 MLGLILASPCFSATKK
-16 LPTYGAAKKQSKTA
+16 KKA
-30 NKSVAQAQI
+30 PKSTTSEQQI
-39 DTRYRDASL
+39 DFRYRDASL

-54 DILLSQMTV
+54 DILLSQMTL

-73 LGWPMYEKKG
+73 LGWPMYEKTG
-83 NKVDVSELYKKRMD
+83 NKVEISDLYKQRMAD
-97 TQPLGSLWAVLRA
+97 QPLGSLWAVLRA
-110 DPWTQKTLITGLN
+110 DPWTRKTLTTGLN

-167 TALSQASTFNKQL
+167 TALSQASTFNAPL

-194 QGANIG
+194 QGANVG

-220 GEDPYLTGVLATQV
+220 GEDPYLTGVLATSI
-234 VKGMQGDN
+234 VKGMQGSN
-242 IADGQHVFSTLKHF
+242 IADGRHVYSTLKHF

-269 CANIGQRA
+269 CANIGVRT
-277 LLSEYAPQFRRA
+277 LLSEYVPQFKRA

-300 YNAVDGVPC
+300 YNAIDGIPC
-309 TGNRWL
+309 TGNKWL
-315 LTDVLRNQWGFNGFV
+315 MTDLLRNQWGFKGFV

-340 AQTHHCAANYE
+340 AQTHHCAADYE
-351 EAAVIALK
+351 DAGVMALK
-359 AGVDMDLEGNSF
+359 AGVDMDLEGNSY
-371 KHLAE
+371 KHLVD
-376 AYEKGKITD
+376 AYGKGKVTD
-385 DDLNRAVR
+385 DDINRAVR

-411 AATAQKIVRCD
+411 PKQAAQIVRNSD
-422 EHRQV
+422 HRTV
-427 AREVARQGIVLL
+427 AREVARQGVVLL
-439 KNDGLLPL
+439 KNDGTLPL
-447 SKDIKRVAVI
+447 NNNLKRIAVI

-484 DGVRSHVSAATQVTY
+484 DGIRSHVGTGTEVVY

-506 DTTQSNIARAV
+506 DTAQSRIAQAV
-517 QVAKEADVTILVVG
+517 ELAKSADVTVLVVG

-553 AALADMDSGEG
+553 AGLADMDSGEG

-571 LLGHQEKLM
+571 LLGDQEKLM
-580 AALID
+580 AALIN

-598 PLNMNMAAEHAN
+598 PLNMNLAAEKAN
-610 SLLTA
+610 GLLTA

-620 QGGEAVADVI
+620 QGGEAIADVL
-630 FGDYNPAGRIP
+630 FGDYNPAGRLP

-666 KAAPLYSFGYGLSYT
+666 KAAPLYAFGYGLSYT
-681 QFAYSDLQLAP
+681 SFEYSGLTMAP
-692 GNGSDCYQTV
+692 GDGKDIYQTV

-709 GSRDGD
+709 GNCDGD

-732 HMLLKGFQ
+732 HMLLKGFE
-740 RVSLRA
+740 RISLKK

-754 KLTFDDLALYDIN
+754 RLTFDDLALYDLN
-767 LNHVVEP
+767 LKQVVEP
-774 GTFRV
+774 GTVKV

-790 KGSFEVN
+790 KGSFEIK

>member
-1 MKKTLLMLLAAAIMA
+1 MKKILILMLGLILASPCFSA
-16 LPTYGAAKKQSKTA
+16 TKKKKA
-30 NKSVAQAQI
+30 PKSTTSEQQI

-54 DILLSQMTV
+54 DILLSQMTL

-73 LGWPMYEKKG
+73 LGWPMYEKTG
-83 NKVDVSELYKKRMD
+83 NKVEISDLYKQRMAD
-97 TQPLGSLWAVLRA
+97 QPLGSLWAVLRA
-110 DPWTQKTLITGLN
+110 DPWTRKTLTTGLN

-167 TALSQASTFNKQL
+167 TALSQASTFNAPL

-194 QGANIG
+194 QGANVG

-220 GEDPYLTGVLATQV
+220 GEDPYLTGVLATSI
-234 VKGMQGDN
+234 VKGMQGSN
-242 IADGQHVFSTLKHF
+242 IADGRHVYSTLKHF

-269 CANIGQRA
+269 CANIGVRT
-277 LLSEYAPQFRRA
+277 LLSEYVPQFKRA

-300 YNAVDGVPC
+300 YNAIDGIPC
-309 TGNRWL
+309 TGNKWL
-315 LTDVLRNQWGFNGFV
+315 MTDLLRNQWGFKGFV

-340 AQTHHCAANYE
+340 AQTHHCAADYE
-351 EAAVIALK
+351 DAGVMALK
-359 AGVDMDLEGNSF
+359 AGVDMDLEGNSY
-371 KHLAE
+371 KHLVD
-376 AYEKGKITD
+376 AYGKGKVTD
-385 DDLNRAVR
+385 DDINRAVR

-411 AATAQKIVRCD
+411 PKQAAQIVRNSD
-422 EHRQV
+422 HRTV
-427 AREVARQGIVLL
+427 AREVARQGVVLL
-439 KNDGLLPL
+439 KNDGTLPL
-447 SKDIKRVAVI
+447 NNNLKRIAVI

-484 DGVRSHVSAATQVTY
+484 DGIRSHVGTGTEVVY

-506 DTTQSNIARAV
+506 DTAQSRIAQAV
-517 QVAKEADVTILVVG
+517 ELAKSADVTVLVVG
-531 GSSARDFKTEYISTG
+531 GSSTRDFKTEYISTG

-553 AALADMDSGEG
+553 AGLADMDSGEG

-571 LLGHQEKLM
+571 LLGDQEKLM
-580 AALID
+580 AALIN

-598 PLNMNMAAEHAN
+598 PLNMNLAAEKAN
-610 SLLTA
+610 GLLTA

-620 QGGEAVADVI
+620 QGGEAIADVL
-630 FGDYNPAGRIP
+630 FGDYNPAGRLP

-666 KAAPLYSFGYGLSYT
+666 KAAPLYAFGYGLSYT
-681 QFAYSDLQLAP
+681 SFEYSGLTMAP
-692 GNGSDCYQTV
+692 GDGKDIYQTV

-709 GSRDGD
+709 GNCDGD

-732 HMLLKGFQ
+732 HMLLKGFE
-740 RVSLRA
+740 RISLKK

-754 KLTFDDLALYDIN
+754 RLTFDDLALYDLN
-767 LNHVVEP
+767 LKQVVEP
-774 GTFRV
+774 GTVKV

-790 KGSFEVN
+790 KGSFEIK

>member
-1 MKKTLLMLLAAAIMA
+1 MKKILILMLGLILASPCFSA
-16 LPTYGAAKKQSKTA
+16 TKKKKA
-30 NKSVAQAQI
+30 PKSTTSEQQI

-54 DILLSQMTV
+54 DILLSQMTL

-73 LGWPMYEKKG
+73 LGWPMYEKTG
-83 NKVDVSELYKKRMD
+83 NKVEISDLYKQRMAD
-97 TQPLGSLWAVLRA
+97 QPLGSLWAVLRA
-110 DPWTQKTLITGLN
+110 DPWTRKTLTTGLN

-167 TALSQASTFNKQL
+167 TALSQASTFNAPL

-194 QGANIG
+194 QGANVG

-220 GEDPYLTGVLATQV
+220 GEDPYLTGVLATSI
-234 VKGMQGDN
+234 VKGMQGSN
-242 IADGQHVFSTLKHF
+242 IADGRHVYSTLKHF

-269 CANIGQRA
+269 CANIGVRT
-277 LLSEYAPQFRRA
+277 LLSEYVPQFKRA

-300 YNAVDGVPC
+300 YNAIDGIPC
-309 TGNRWL
+309 TGNKWL
-315 LTDVLRNQWGFNGFV
+315 MTDLLRNQWGFKGFV

-340 AQTHHCAANYE
+340 AQTHHCAADYE
-351 EAAVIALK
+351 DAGVMALK
-359 AGVDMDLEGNSF
+359 AGVDMDLEGNSY
-371 KHLAE
+371 KHLVD
-376 AYEKGKITD
+376 AYGKGKVTD
-385 DDLNRAVR
+385 DDINRAVR

-411 AATAQKIVRCD
+411 PKQAAQIVRNSD
-422 EHRQV
+422 HRTV
-427 AREVARQGIVLL
+427 AREVARQGVVLL
-439 KNDGLLPL
+439 KNDGTLPL
-447 SKDIKRVAVI
+447 NNNLKRIAVI

-484 DGVRSHVSAATQVTY
+484 DGIRSHVGTGTEVVY

-506 DTTQSNIARAV
+506 DTAQSRIAQAV
-517 QVAKEADVTILVVG
+517 ELAKSADVTVLVVG

-553 AALADMDSGEG
+553 AGLADMDSGEG

-571 LLGHQEKLM
+571 LLGDQEKLM
-580 AALID
+580 AALIN

-598 PLNMNMAAEHAN
+598 PLNMNLAAEKAN
-610 SLLTA
+610 GLLTA

-620 QGGEAVADVI
+620 QGGEAIADVL
-630 FGDYNPAGRIP
+630 FGDYNPAGRLP

-666 KAAPLYSFGYGLSYT
+666 KAAPLYAFGYGLSYT
-681 QFAYSDLQLAP
+681 SFEYSGLTMAP
-692 GNGSDCYQTV
+692 GDDKDIYQTV

-709 GSRDGD
+709 GNCDGD

-740 RVSLRA
+740 RISLKK

-754 KLTFDDLALYDIN
+754 RLTFDDLALYDLN
-767 LNHVVEP
+767 LKQVVEP
-774 GTFRV
+774 GTFKV

-790 KGSFEVN
+790 KGSFEIK

>member
-1 MKKTLLMLLAAAIMA
+1 MLGLILASPCFSATKK
-16 LPTYGAAKKQSKTA
+16 KKA
-30 NKSVAQAQI
+30 PKSTTSEQQI

-54 DILLSQMTV
+54 DILLSQMTL

-73 LGWPMYEKKG
+73 LGWPMYEKTG
-83 NKVDVSELYKKRMD
+83 NKVEISDLYKQRMAD
-97 TQPLGSLWAVLRA
+97 QPLGSLWAVLRA
-110 DPWTQKTLITGLN
+110 DPWTRKTLTTGLN

-167 TALSQASTFNKQL
+167 TALSQASTFNAPL

-194 QGANIG
+194 QGANVG

-220 GEDPYLTGVLATQV
+220 GEDPYLTGVLATSI
-234 VKGMQGDN
+234 VKGMQGSN
-242 IADGQHVFSTLKHF
+242 IADGRHVYSTLKHF

-269 CANIGQRA
+269 CANIGVRT
-277 LLSEYAPQFRRA
+277 LLSEYVPQFKRA

-300 YNAVDGVPC
+300 YNAIDGIPC
-309 TGNRWL
+309 TGNKWL
-315 LTDVLRNQWGFNGFV
+315 MTDLLRNQWGFKGFV

-340 AQTHHCAANYE
+340 AQTHHCAADYE
-351 EAAVIALK
+351 DAGVMALK
-359 AGVDMDLEGNSF
+359 AGVDMDLEGNSY
-371 KHLAE
+371 KHLVN
-376 AYEKGKITD
+376 AYGKGKVTD
-385 DDLNRAVR
+385 DDINRAVR

-411 AATAQKIVRCD
+411 PKQAAQIVRNSD
-422 EHRQV
+422 HRTV
-427 AREVARQGIVLL
+427 AREVARQGVVLL
-439 KNDGLLPL
+439 KNDGTLPL
-447 SKDIKRVAVI
+447 NNNLKRIAVI

-484 DGVRSHVSAATQVTY
+484 DGIRSHVGTGTEVVY

-506 DTTQSNIARAV
+506 DTAQSRIAQAV
-517 QVAKEADVTILVVG
+517 ELAKSADVTVLVVG

-553 AALADMDSGEG
+553 AGLADMDSGEG

-571 LLGHQEKLM
+571 LLGDQEKLM
-580 AALID
+580 AALIN

-598 PLNMNMAAEHAN
+598 PLNMNLAAEKAN
-610 SLLTA
+610 GLLTA

-620 QGGEAVADVI
+620 QGGEAIADVL
-630 FGDYNPAGRIP
+630 FGDYNPAGRLP

-666 KAAPLYSFGYGLSYT
+666 KAAPLYAFGYGLSYT
-681 QFAYSDLQLAP
+681 SFEYSGLTMAP
-692 GNGSDCYQTV
+692 GDGKDIYQTV

-709 GSRDGD
+709 GNCDGD

-732 HMLLKGFQ
+732 HMLLKGFE
-740 RVSLRA
+740 RISLKK

-754 KLTFDDLALYDIN
+754 RLTFDDLALYDLN
-767 LNHVVEP
+767 LKQVVEP
-774 GTFRV
+774 GTVKV

-790 KGSFEVN
+790 KGSFEIK